1 MGGLDRFQ
9 MAQNGR
15 GEQQLSRLPNL
26 GTVLCLGFPSR
37 RITPDGQAIPVWC
50 DFLALVNLNIYVG
63 RCEEAAKVTCFLV
76 DAGGDASR

>member
-1 MGGLDRFQ
+1 
-9 MAQNGR
+9 MAQHGR

-26 GTVLCLGFPSR
+26 GTGLRLGLASR

-50 DFLALVNLNIYVG
+50 DFLALVNLDIHVG
-63 RCEEAAKVTCFLV
+63 RCEEAAKVMCFFM